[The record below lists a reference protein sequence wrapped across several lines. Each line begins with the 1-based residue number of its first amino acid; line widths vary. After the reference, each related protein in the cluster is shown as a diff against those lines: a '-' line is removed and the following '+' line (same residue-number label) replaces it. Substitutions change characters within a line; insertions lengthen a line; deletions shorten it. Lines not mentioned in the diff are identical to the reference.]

1 MGPGFPPAAFVSGSQ
16 KDLFAGDLDLKASI
30 NCKER
35 EFEEGTKFIEVVR
48 LIREA
53 KKDEPMIKTIVEKT
67 GRDHIIFVLN
77 GRVVQPQE
85 YETLEIQEGDDIR
98 WVHPYFGG

>member
-1 MGPGFPPAAFVSGSQ
+1 M
-16 KDLFAGDLDLKASI
+16 KASI

-35 EFEEGTKFIEVVR
+35 EFREGTRFIEVVN

-53 KKDEPMIKTIVEKT
+53 KKDEPMIKTIIEKT
-67 GRDHIIFVLN
+67 GKDNIIFVLN
-77 GRVVQPQE
+77 GRVVKSNE
-85 YETLEIQEGDDIR
+85 YESLVIKEGDDIR

>member
-1 MGPGFPPAAFVSGSQ
+1 MPPT
-16 KDLFAGDLDLKASI
+16 KPNMKACI

-35 EFEEGTKFIEVVR
+35 EFREGARFIEVVN

-53 KKDEPMIKTIVEKT
+53 KKDEPMIRTIIEKT
-67 GRDHIIFVLN
+67 GKDNIVFVLN
-77 GRVVQPQE
+77 GRVVKPQE
-85 YETLEIQEGDDIR
+85 YESLEINEGDDIR

>member
-1 MGPGFPPAAFVSGSQ
+1 M
-16 KDLFAGDLDLKASI
+16 KASI
-30 NCKER
+30 NCKEQ

-53 KKDEPMIKTIVEKT
+53 KKDEPMIKTIKEKT
-67 GRDHIIFVLN
+67 GKDHIIFVLN
-77 GRVVQPQE
+77 GRVVQPNE
-85 YETLEIQEGDDIR
+85 YETLEIKEGDDIR

>member
-1 MGPGFPPAAFVSGSQ
+1 M
-16 KDLFAGDLDLKASI
+16 KASI
-30 NCKER
+30 NCKEQEFR
-35 EFEEGTKFIEVVR
+35 EGAKFIEVVN

-67 GRDHIIFVLN
+67 GKDNIIFVLN
-77 GRVVQPQE
+77 GRVVKSHE
-85 YETLEIQEGDDIR
+85 YESLEIKEGDDIR

>member
-1 MGPGFPPAAFVSGSQ
+1 M
-16 KDLFAGDLDLKASI
+16 KACI

-35 EFEEGTKFIEVVR
+35 EFREGARFIEVVN

-53 KKDEPMIKTIVEKT
+53 KKDEPMIRTIIEKT
-67 GRDHIIFVLN
+67 GKDNIVFVLN
-77 GRVVQPQE
+77 GRVVKPRE
-85 YETLEIQEGDDIR
+85 YESLEINEGDDIR

>member
-1 MGPGFPPAAFVSGSQ
+1 M
-16 KDLFAGDLDLKASI
+16 KISI

-35 EFEEGTKFIEVVR
+35 QFPEGTKFIEVVK

-53 KKDEPMIKTIVEKT
+53 TKDEPMIKTITEKT
-67 GRDHIIFVLN
+67 GKDNIIFVLN
-77 GRVVQPQE
+77 GRVVQDHE
-85 YETLEIQEGDDIR
+85 YETLGIQEGDDIR

>member
-1 MGPGFPPAAFVSGSQ
+1 M
-16 KDLFAGDLDLKASI
+16 KASI

-35 EFEEGTKFIEVVR
+35 DFREGARFIEVVN

-53 KKDEPMIKTIVEKT
+53 KKDEPMIRTIIEKT
-67 GRDHIIFVLN
+67 GKDNIVFVLN
-77 GRVVQPQE
+77 GRVVKPHE
-85 YETLEIQEGDDIR
+85 YASLEINEGDDIR